1 MKKKFEYQVVSGR
14 QRELEEEVSQLLAD
28 GWELVGSI
36 FVTSDSEITY
46 SSFYQAMKKEYDL

>member
-36 FVTSDSEITY
+36 LVTSDSEITY